1 MTVSCTASCTLQ
13 CTTSVQGGQSH
24 QRLKSWVSSNLIMNQ
39 AAAMTRDEQ
48 MNIVQVILLSLDVG
62 EERVYVGRNV
72 QGVPGLVIPSSRL
85 PALVQ
90 QELLKVPPF
99 R

>member
-1 MTVSCTASCTLQ
+1 MTS
-13 CTTSVQGGQSH
+13 
-24 QRLKSWVSSNLIMNQ
+24 
-39 AAAMTRDEQ
+39 DEHS
-48 MNIVQVILLSLDVG
+48 VQVIFLSLDVG
-62 EERVYVGRNV
+62 EERVNVGHNV

>member
-13 CTTSVQGGQSH
+13 CTTSVQGGQSPH
-24 QRLKSWVSSNLIMNQ
+24 RLESWVSSNLIMNQ

-48 MNIVQVILLSLDVG
+48 MNIVQVILLSLHVG
-62 EERVYVGRNV
+62 EERVYVGHNV
-72 QGVPGLVIPSSRL
+72 QGVPGLVVPPRRL

-90 QELLKVPPF
+90 QKLLKVPPF